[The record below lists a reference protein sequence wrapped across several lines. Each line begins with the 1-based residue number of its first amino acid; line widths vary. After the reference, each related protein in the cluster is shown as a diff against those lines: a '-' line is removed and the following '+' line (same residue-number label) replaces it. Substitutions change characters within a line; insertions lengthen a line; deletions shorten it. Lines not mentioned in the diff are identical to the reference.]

1 MIRPLS
7 KGRSEKVIKRN
18 VQRLINE
25 GYGWKP
31 AYAIAYKK
39 AGKYR
44 PR

>member
-1 MIRPLS
+1 MSTQLS
-7 KGRSEKVIKRN
+7 KGKNKQVITKN
-18 VQRLINE
+18 IQKLINE

>member
-1 MIRPLS
+1 MKQELS
-7 KGRSEKVIKRN
+7 KGKSNKVISKN
-18 VQRLINE
+18 IQKLINE

-39 AGKYR
+39 AGKYK